1 MTERMDRPGL
11 NPFFTLQKAQRANIV
26 EVIDTRDN
34 RTLVLRDQVMI
45 EMHEELEKTG
55 CPVFPSKR
63 DERNGASLILLVPE
77 GTRDINTL
85 LTQPMDELQRRD
97 VLVVVGSSLKSL
109 YDKTGVIPVGGRLG
123 DSLSVAFSSDSA
135 ATDVFLVP
143 PYTLAAPDVRSLSPE
158 MFTDDIEAGKLI
170 WEGWQSV

>member
-1 MTERMDRPGL
+1 MQERMHRPGL
-11 NPFFTLQKAQRANIV
+11 NPFFALRKAQRAGIT
-26 EVIDTRDN
+26 EKLDARHN
-34 RTLVLRDQVMI
+34 RTLVLRDRVMI
-45 EMHEELEKTG
+45 EMHQELEKTG

-63 DERNGASLILLVPE
+63 DERDAASLILLIPE
-77 GTRDINTL
+77 GARDINTL

-97 VLVVVGSSLKSL
+97 ILTAVGSSLRNL

-123 DSLSVAFSSDSA
+123 DSLSVAFNSDSA

-143 PYTLAAPDVRSLSPE
+143 PYTLAVPDVRSLSPE
-158 MFTDDIEAGKLI
+158 IFTDDVEAGQFI